1 MASRV
6 WGQRLIIM
14 VGKMLVVGQAMY
26 NAVSYFSYVPFCIT
40 LLICEIWGYKNDC
53 NNPMYRLIIQ
63 VLLLLLQS
71 YVGMVWCDWV

>member
-26 NAVSYFSYVPFCIT
+26 NIASYFIYVMSCHIAN
-40 LLICEIWGYKNDC
+40 ICEIWGCTNDC
-53 NNPMYRLIIQ
+53 NNPRYMLVIQ
-63 VLLLLLQS
+63 VLQLLLHGYARIVQRDL
-71 YVGMVWCDWV
+71 V